1 MVFRVLE
8 VFQKFRVFQP
18 YGGGLLALTLQML
31 VLKPKPTPLNPK
43 PLIPKPLTRSP
54 PAPNLKPNTLKAETL
69 HLRPKPRAPSL
80 NLLMTWLV
88 RSISVGLI
96 DPVPS

>member
-8 VFQKFRVFQP
+8 VFQKFRVLQP

-43 PLIPKPLTRSP
+43 P
-54 PAPNLKPNTLKAETL
+54 
-69 HLRPKPRAPSL
+69 RAPSL

-96 DPVPS
+96 DPVPI